1 MHYLIGVLA
10 YVVISRHFIWK
21 LIIWRLSS
29 GKAIIPP
36 SCLDL
41 CIKGEVF
48 VKFLF
53 LGSTSFQIRKKYQKL
68 FSEKLRSRNLKIAYH
83 LLKAFFHSQGKVTLN
98 VTFKTCLL
106 VYKHKCG
113 GSNDTEREF
122 KVRIS
127 EHLGISC
134 LPGKKVK
141 IYINMPTAIQEHLV
155 CCNYS
160 QNFQF

>member
-1 MHYLIGVLA
+1 M
-10 YVVISRHFIWK
+10 ISRHFIWK

-29 GKAIIPP
+29 EKAIIPP
-36 SCLDL
+36 NSLDL

-68 FSEKLRSRNLKIAYH
+68 FSEKLRSHNLKISYH
-83 LLKAFFHSQGKVTLN
+83 LFKAFFHSQGKVTLN

-122 KVRIS
+122 KDWLW
-127 EHLGISC
+127 EHLGISY
-134 LPGKKVK
+134 LPGKNWWRFTSTSQQRFKNTWFVATTLK
-141 IYINMPTAIQEHLV
+141 IF
-155 CCNYS
+155 
-160 QNFQF
+160 NFEKGKCWL